1 MEDYAE
7 YNQCQTVREF
17 AGQRGRFRARE
28 GGFAADGVEDYA
40 ELVSVYEIS
49 PNHSEAEGAVRGGPA
64 GAGGG
69 VRQLPRALR
78 TSHQGGRAEGAA
90 CHVAPPLLP
99 PLPQARPPGVREY
112 V

>member
-1 MEDYAE
+1 MHDALTVDVYETHARIALEMEDYAE

-49 PNHSEAEGAVRGGPA
+49 PNHSG
-64 GAGGG
+64 
-69 VRQLPRALR
+69 
-78 TSHQGGRAEGAA
+78 
-90 CHVAPPLLP
+90 LLVHC
-99 PLPQARPPGVREY
+99 LVCRS
-112 V
+112 